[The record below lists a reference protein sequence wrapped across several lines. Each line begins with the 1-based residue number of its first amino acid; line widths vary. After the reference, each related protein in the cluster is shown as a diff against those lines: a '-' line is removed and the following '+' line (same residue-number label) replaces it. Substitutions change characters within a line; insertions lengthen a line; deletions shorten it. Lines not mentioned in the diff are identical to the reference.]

1 MNFTVARNLISANLT
16 FSKKNQLHKR
26 ALKNDK
32 NFRRNCHL
40 LCFKLILASPVERD
54 MTAPRENKEEN
65 GVVLEGGETG
75 SNDNALKMASRNQA
89 VM

>member
-1 MNFTVARNLISANLT
+1 
-16 FSKKNQLHKR
+16 
-26 ALKNDK
+26 
-32 NFRRNCHL
+32 
-40 LCFKLILASPVERD
+40 

-75 SNDNALKMASRNQA
+75 RIDNALNMASRNQA

>member
-1 MNFTVARNLISANLT
+1 
-16 FSKKNQLHKR
+16 
-26 ALKNDK
+26 
-32 NFRRNCHL
+32 
-40 LCFKLILASPVERD
+40 
-54 MTAPRENKEEN
+54 MTAPRQNKEEN